1 MRRAVFLLV
10 ILASLALGGC
20 ATSGGGGG
28 TGGGGTSTT
37 IVYSE
42 MRFDPNRIDAK
53 VGQTITIHL
62 VNKGAQRH
70 DFAFPALNMPGFR
83 SIETALEPG
92 ESTTITVKF
101 DQPGIHV
108 FICTLPGHA
117 VAGMTGAVFVT
128 E

>member
-1 MRRAVFLLV
+1 MRRAVVLLAV
-10 ILASLALGGC
+10 LAPLALGGC

-28 TGGGGTSTT
+28 TGGSGTSTT

-42 MRFDPNRIDAK
+42 MRFTPNRIDAK
-53 VGQTITIHL
+53 VGQAITIHL

-70 DFAFPALNMPGFR
+70 DFAFPALHMPGLA

-92 ESTTITVKF
+92 ESTTVTVKF
-101 DQPGIHV
+101 DEPGTHV

-117 VAGMTGAVFVT
+117 TAGMTGALFVT
-128 E
+128 Q